1 MIIPEDFRKDR
12 YTLEPI
18 IKEMMTAVGKQK
30 AKVVVCTDPL
40 LGGIDQ
46 ALRWE
51 RIKEIIDDYKHKVQ
65 LFLLCVDRDG
75 KAERRARIDY
85 LEEQASSIL
94 NQNQRFLGENA
105 WQEIEVWVLAGHDLP
120 DAWSWSEIRQEI
132 NPKETYFVPFISTVV
147 FKINLAEAERHLQK
161 KPHGDIIAS
170 GNFALKMW
178 QIWRVGFPPGLKPS
192 PASRRRLRPYVSM
205 VSILSTVIN

>member
-30 AKVVVCTDPL
+30 TKVVACTDPL

-51 RIKEIIDDYKHKVQ
+51 RIREIIDDYKHKVQ
-65 LFLLCVDRDG
+65 LFLLCMDRDG

-132 NPKETYFVPFISTVV
+132 NPKETYFVPFIKHRGLQNQPGGGR
-147 FKINLAEAERHLQK
+147 KILAEEAARRYNRIRQLCPEDVANLEGRISAWIK
-161 KPHGDIIAS
+161 TE
-170 GNFALKMW
+170 
-178 QIWRVGFPPGLKPS
+178 PGE
-192 PASRRRLRPYVSM
+192 
-205 VSILSTVIN
+205 